1 MVRGRR
7 LSRRL
12 HHFLFCSLFW
22 LRWRL
27 GVSCLRF
34 RIRPLQFSPRTVHR
48 NSVDYKCRRV
58 STWIRWHVSTR
69 PARWI
74 DRLRWTLKTSFT
86 ASRGIR
92 LHCCDGDCIH
102 TFYRISTWISW
113 HVSTRPARWIDR
125 LGWTL
130 KTSFTA
136 SRAIRSHCCGG
147 NYIHTILP
155 RLTRFGAWFID
166 LGRQLST
173 WIPYAGLCSLI
184 HSWLKGFLEENKK
197 PNKKLWN
204 LKWRIPKETFT
215 WKVTFWVISLPKAQR
230 TFLPHTYQS
239 CMPRAKKR
247 GKGRKKRRGE
257 KIEGESPSP
266 LSCFFLSAFHA

>member
-7 LSRRL
+7 LSRPL

-27 GVSCLRF
+27 SVSCLRF

-58 STWIRWHVSTR
+58 STWIRWHVNTNA
-69 PARWI
+69 ARWI
-74 DRLRWTLKTSFT
+74 DRLR
-86 ASRGIR
+86 
-92 LHCCDGDCIH
+92 
-102 TFYRISTWISW
+102 
-113 HVSTRPARWIDR
+113 
-125 LGWTL
+125 WTL

-147 NYIHTILP
+147 NKIHTILP

-166 LGRQLST
+166 LRRQLST

-204 LKWRIPKETFT
+204 LKWWIPKETFT

-230 TFLPHTYQS
+230 TFLPHTYQGY
-239 CMPRAKKR
+239 PTR
-247 GKGRKKRRGE
+247 
-257 KIEGESPSP
+257 I
-266 LSCFFLSAFHA
+266 